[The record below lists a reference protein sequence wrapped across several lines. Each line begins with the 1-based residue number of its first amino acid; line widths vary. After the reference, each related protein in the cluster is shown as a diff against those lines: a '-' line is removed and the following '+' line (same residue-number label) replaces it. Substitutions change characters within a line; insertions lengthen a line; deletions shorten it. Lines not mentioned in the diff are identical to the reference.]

1 MSDGKSSGSEHV
13 VDTVPALKALMD
25 SVGTTYR
32 ECARVF
38 GTGHSPLC
46 KAVNRKGRRPT
57 LDTLVRWA
65 ARARE
70 EAGVETSFLIENI
83 GTPDLR
89 MKAKITTA
97 SGVQI
102 VGS

>member
-1 MSDGKSSGSEHV
+1 MNEASKQGSEHV

-25 SVGTTYR
+25 EVGTTYR

-46 KAVNRKGRRPT
+46 KAINRKGRRPT

-65 ARARE
+65 ARARDE
-70 EAGVETSFLIENI
+70 VGIEKSILITPEQQLKWKISKVEAH
-83 GTPDLR
+83 
-89 MKAKITTA
+89 
-97 SGVQI
+97 
-102 VGS
+102 

>member
-1 MSDGKSSGSEHV
+1 MSEGRKHGSEHV

-25 SVGTTYR
+25 EVGNTYR

-46 KAVNRKGRRPT
+46 KAINRKGRRPT

-65 ARARE
+65 GKARE
-70 EAGVETSFLIENI
+70 EVGVEMSILI
-83 GTPDLR
+83 TPEQIL
-89 MKAKITTA
+89 KWQIKKIEA
-97 SGVQI
+97 H
-102 VGS
+102 